1 MTAQRTVT
9 TEVTKQ
15 RGTQVVLTPWR
26 VFKARQVR
34 YDDDEDND
42 DDEDE
47 DNDDEDNDD
56 DDDDDLVVIVMIGM
70 IGL

>member
-34 YDDDEDND
+34 YDDDNNEDN
-42 DDEDE
+42 
-47 DNDDEDNDD
+47 D

-70 IGL
+70 VGL

>member
-34 YDDDEDND
+34 YDDDN
-42 DDEDE
+42 DE
-47 DNDDEDNDD
+47 DND

-70 IGL
+70 VGL

>member
-34 YDDDEDND
+34 YDDD
-42 DDEDE
+42 
-47 DNDDEDNDD
+47 DDEDNDD
-56 DDDDDLVVIVMIGM
+56 DDDDDLVVI
-70 IGL
+70 

>member
-34 YDDDEDND
+34 YDDD
-42 DDEDE
+42 
-47 DNDDEDNDD
+47 DEDNDD
-56 DDDDDLVVIVMIGM
+56 DDDLVMIMMMMMVIVMIGM
-70 IGL
+70 IGLC